1 MSMKKLTDSIGAK
14 LREQTERAQEEH
26 ARTLRLAELWDKH
39 CENNAHAAACLQ
51 PWIMHTSKLFGAIG
65 SYSFRDATPEQCA
78 ELLAAFVPVPTAIVK
93 TQMWTSFRPA
103 DYVDPKLGG
112 GEDIKSKT
120 PVPGGAAIGLD
131 CSRFQ
136 SRAKVQ
142 WWTMLGGELVGLD
155 VELATIHNVTPH
167 MAARVEYADPAHN
180 HISRVSDARPV
191 YPIEPAK
198 GAPLTHIR
206 YSAGAPEYWPHILI
220 HGHVAAYI
228 EQLAGWC
235 YSARRA
241 SKKAYQEDKIAGLP
255 PVSGPASDQTY
266 ESQKLRA
273 GTREQYECLHTEAA
287 RRDRALAEKHW
298 KQYAEDYGIE
308 STQGYFDHYA
318 WACAY
323 LKRQGLYEVPDPR
336 DPSKAYKY
344 GHAWL

>member
-1 MSMKKLTDSIGAK
+1 MSMKKLTDRIGSE
-14 LREQTERAQEEH
+14 LSEQTKRAAEEH
-26 ARTLRLAELWDKH
+26 ASKVRLAELWDAH
-39 CENNAHAAACLQ
+39 CETNGHAAACLQ

-65 SYSFRDATPEQCA
+65 SYAFRDATPEQCA

-112 GEDIKSKT
+112 GEQVKSKE

-142 WWTMLGGELVGLD
+142 WWTMLGGELIGLD
-155 VELATIHNVTPH
+155 VELATMHDVTPR
-167 MAARVEYADPAHN
+167 MAARVEYSDSAHN
-180 HISRVSDARPV
+180 HIARVSDARPE
-191 YPIEPAK
+191 YPIKPAQ
-198 GAPLTHIR
+198 PLTHIR
-206 YSAGAPEYWPHILI
+206 YAAGAPEYWPHILI
-220 HGHVAAYI
+220 HGNVAAYI

-241 SKKAYQEDKIAGLP
+241 SKKAYQEDKCAGLP
-255 PVSGPASDQTY
+255 PVQEARPYDEQG
-266 ESQKLRA
+266 KLRA
-273 GTREQYECLHTEAA
+273 GTREQYDCLNSEAA
-287 RRDRALAEKHW
+287 RRDQALASKHW

-308 STQGYFDHYA
+308 STQGYFEHYA

-336 DPSKAYKY
+336 DPSKVYKY